1 MVRRLF
7 TALAAPG
14 LVLVLAAC
22 GSSTTT
28 GSGSAS
34 ASCPGSASP
43 ASGTTI
49 TITAADYCFDP
60 STLNLAAGKEVKVT
74 FINAGTKE
82 HDLTVGSTDV
92 GEADNGQTKT
102 FTFTPTGSGT
112 IQMFC
117 KYHKDSNNMVGT
129 VNLSGSAAPAASS
142 PATSS
147 PAAPSVAPKTS
158 NPYGY

>member
-1 MVRRLF
+1 
-7 TALAAPG
+7 
-14 LVLVLAAC
+14 
-22 GSSTTT
+22 
-28 GSGSAS
+28 
-34 ASCPGSASP
+34 
-43 ASGTTI
+43 
-49 TITAADYCFDP
+49 
-60 STLNLAAGKEVKVT
+60 VKVT

-112 IQMFC
+112 VQMFC

-129 VNLSGSAAPAASS
+129 VNLTGSAAPPPTMAPTS
-142 PATSS
+142 PS
-147 PAAPSVAPKTS
+147 AAPKSS

>member
-1 MVRRLF
+1 MGRRLF
-7 TALAAPG
+7 TALAVPG
-14 LVLVLAAC
+14 LVLLLGAC
-22 GSSTTT
+22 GSSSTS
-28 GSGSAS
+28 GSGSSS
-34 ASCPGSASP
+34 ASCPGNASP

-49 TITAADYCFDP
+49 TITVADFCFMP

-82 HDLTVGSTDV
+82 HNLTVGSTDV

-112 IQMFC
+112 VQMFC
-117 KYHKDSNNMVGT
+117 KYHKDTNNMVGS
-129 VNLSGSAAPAASS
+129 VNLTGTAAPPPASS
-142 PATSS
+142 MS
-147 PAAPSVAPKTS
+147 PSPKSS

>member
-14 LVLVLAAC
+14 LALVLAAC

-34 ASCPGSASP
+34 ASCPGTAPP

-49 TITAADYCFDP
+49 TITAADYCLNP
-60 STLNLAAGKEVKVT
+60 STLNLAAGKEVTVT
-74 FINAGTKE
+74 FINAGTKL
-82 HDLTVGSTDV
+82 HNLTVGTTDV
-92 GEADNGQTKT
+92 GEADIGLTKT

-112 IQMFC
+112 VQMFC

-129 VNLSGSAAPAASS
+129 VNLTGTAAPPPVAPPAS
-142 PATSS
+142 
-147 PAAPSVAPKTS
+147 PSAAPKTS